1 MPGHPDFASMIALVH
16 VEDLVKMWGY
26 AGATNGFREFCAK
39 HRITPVP
46 GRAGWYDPKLI
57 RRRLDEAQNLLGT
70 AAPAEAPTPVRSLVE
85 QRRARR
91 GAA

>member
-1 MPGHPDFASMIALVH
+1 
-16 VEDLVKMWGY
+16 MWGY
-26 AGATNGFREFCAK
+26 SGANNAFREFCAK

-57 RRRLDEAQNLLGT
+57 RRRLDEAQNLL
-70 AAPAEAPTPVRSLVE
+70 AAPQETNAPTPALSLVE